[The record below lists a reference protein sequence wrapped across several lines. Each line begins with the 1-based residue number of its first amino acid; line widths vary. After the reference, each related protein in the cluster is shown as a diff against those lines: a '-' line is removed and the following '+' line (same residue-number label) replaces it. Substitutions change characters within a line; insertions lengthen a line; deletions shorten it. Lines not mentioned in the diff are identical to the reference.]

1 MRGTKGQTVPL
12 LFCDRFSGLG
22 QRMGEICL
30 DLEWITHTIKFLS
43 DKKKKKKP
51 TNPKRNFP
59 RQEDSQM
66 ESNYFSLPTSKFEM
80 RKRMMEKSKF

>member
-1 MRGTKGQTVPL
+1 MLECLDSIYREYECETLWRDASGRSCLRGTKGQTVPL

-43 DKKKKKKP
+43 DKKKKQKK
-51 TNPKRNFP
+51 THKPKT
-59 RQEDSQM
+59 Q
-66 ESNYFSLPTSKFEM
+66 LP
-80 RKRMMEKSKF
+80 